1 MTIRGMNRGAVAQ
14 VLAAMLVAALCVGA
28 PAAWAAGPA
37 TSAKPATV
45 LTVLSEPAGAA
56 VYVDGDLKGAT
67 PVALEDVAAGDH
79 TVRLVKNGF
88 LENSRLLAVPA
99 GGRSV
104 QVRLTPTAPSA
115 AMQVEPTAPAAKSGG
130 SSKKWLLIGLG
141 AAAVGAGAFVALK
154 GSNKPPT
161 ISGVT
166 ASPSIAL
173 QSATAVSFSANATDP
188 DGDSLT
194 YNWNFGDGATGTG
207 ATATHAYDTAG
218 TFNVS
223 VEVSDTK
230 SHKATGSTSATVRS
244 LAGPWTGRITGGF
257 TFSCN
262 LAQNGSIITGSY
274 ADYAGNGTI
283 TGSVSPPLAV
293 RLTAKLPQYLPFY
306 LTGNASSDLNTI
318 MGSTTGL
325 VDGNGSPV
333 TPSFTMTR

>member
-141 AAAVGAGAFVALK
+141 AAAVGAGAFVALRDT
-154 GSNKPPT
+154 NKAPT
-161 ISGVT
+161 VSGVSANPT
-166 ASPSIAL
+166 PAL
-173 QSATAVSFSANATDP
+173 QGTGVSFSATATDP

-194 YNWNFGDGATGTG
+194 YSWNFGDGATGTG
-207 ATATHAYDTAG
+207 ASPTHVYDGAG
-218 TFNVS
+218 TFSVS
-223 VEVSDTK
+223 VEVSDGK
-230 SHKATGSTSATVRS
+230 KKATGSCSADVRG
-244 LAGPWTGRITGGF
+244 LAGRWAGNFANGYPFVINFAQSGA
-257 TFSCN
+257 N
-262 LAQNGSIITGSY
+262 LSGSY
-274 ADYAGNGTI
+274 QAAYGAG
-283 TGSVSPPLAV
+283 P
-293 RLTAKLPQYLPFY
+293 
-306 LTGNASSDLNTI
+306 LTGN
-318 MGSTTGL
+318 
-325 VDGNGSPV
+325 V
-333 TPSFTMTR
+333 TPPLGVRFTVNVPGYYPFNFNGTVGSSLNSITGTASDPGGTTTFTLNRQ